1 MYQAFMGK
9 VRPGKEPEYIE
20 AHRSVWPDLIRAM
33 HSAGVQR
40 EMVFMSANYL
50 FVYLEADDI
59 DSTNA
64 KLAADPVNQR
74 WDAFMEP
81 LLEPSTSNSHE
92 LFYPMIEVFRLE
104 TPAPCSEKE
113 KP

>member
-9 VRPGKEPEYIE
+9 VRAGKEPEYIE

-40 EMVFMSANYL
+40 EMVFMFANYL
-50 FVYLEADDI
+50 FVYLEAEDI
-59 DSTNA
+59 DSANA

-74 WDAFMEP
+74 WDDFMEP
-81 LLEPSTSNSHE
+81 LLEAPTGNSRE
-92 LFYPMIEVFRLE
+92 LFHPMTEVFRLE
-104 TPAPCSEKE
+104 TLASCSDKE
-113 KP
+113 KL